1 MKTHKHPNIY
11 VTLGSLRNCAEV
23 KLDLVLKKLC
33 LKRDLRAGEL
43 GYTRL
48 TGELSKVRNRNS
60 SHSFTLLFFACVLQ
74 VKFTFYE
81 LT

>member
-60 SHSFTLLFFACVLQ
+60 SHSFYLAFLCLR
-74 VKFTFYE
+74 FTGKVYF
-81 LT
+81 L